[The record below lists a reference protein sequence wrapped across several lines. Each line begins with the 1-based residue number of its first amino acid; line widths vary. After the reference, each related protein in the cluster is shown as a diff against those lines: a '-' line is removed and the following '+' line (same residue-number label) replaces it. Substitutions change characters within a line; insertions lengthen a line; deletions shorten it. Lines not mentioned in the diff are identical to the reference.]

1 MCLAYPYKIIEIK
14 NEWTAVA
21 ETQGVKTEISLH
33 LLSEPVKEG
42 DWVLVHV
49 GFAIQKL
56 SEKEALESLRAWDEL
71 LKQSQYS
78 LE

>member
-1 MCLAYPYKIIEIK
+1 MCLAYPYKIVEIK

-21 ETQGVKTEISLH
+21 ETQGVKTEVYLH
-33 LLSEPVKEG
+33 LLPEPVKVG

-56 SEKEALESLRAWDEL
+56 SEKEAQESLRQWDEL
-71 LKQSQYS
+71 LRQSQQS
-78 LE
+78 ME

>member
-21 ETQGVKTEISLH
+21 EIEGVKTEISLH
-33 LLSEPVKEG
+33 LLPEPVKEG

-56 SEKEALESLRAWDEL
+56 SEKEALESLKAWDEL
-71 LKQSQYS
+71 LNQSQYS

>member
-21 ETQGVKTEISLH
+21 EIEGVKTEISLH
-33 LLSEPVKEG
+33 LLPEPVKEG